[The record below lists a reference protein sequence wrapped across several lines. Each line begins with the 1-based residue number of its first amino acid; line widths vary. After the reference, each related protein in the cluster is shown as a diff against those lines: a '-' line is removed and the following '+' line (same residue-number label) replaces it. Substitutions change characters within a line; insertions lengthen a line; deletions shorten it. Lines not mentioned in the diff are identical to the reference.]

1 MDFVEQVKS
10 SVDIVKVIGEH
21 VRLKKMG
28 GSGRYQG
35 LCPFHQEKTP
45 SFSVHQSHQY
55 YKCFGCGV
63 GGDVFKFVQEI
74 ERISFFEA
82 LKLLAERNGI
92 PMPKRNEYSDPES
105 KLRNAL
111 LDMHEIAA
119 QLFRQNLNGPA
130 GSDARAYLAKRGV
143 TPALAEEFSLGMSAD
158 SWDQLTRRFQDE
170 RYTPEQLE
178 ASGLVTKRQEGS
190 GFYDRFHGRLMF
202 PIHNE
207 SGKVIGFGGRALKA
221 GEEPKYLNSPETS
234 VYRKSFVLYN
244 LHRAKDA
251 MRKLEQVIL
260 VEGYMD
266 VLGVYSAGVCEV
278 VASCGTSL
286 TNTQVRAIKK
296 HTDHIIVN
304 FDPDTAGA
312 NASERYIQMLLEEGM
327 RVRVLELEGG
337 LDPDEYVK
345 QNGAEAY
352 REKLKHASGYFHW
365 LADRTRGKFDMNSSE
380 GRIEGLKFLMP
391 AIQKVHD
398 KLERATIAGEVASYL
413 GIDRGLVLD
422 QFRKNAA
429 NGSAAQPVRP
439 AVPLLPGYEKV
450 LLNALLI
457 SPEARTG
464 VLPSILELAIF
475 AKLTTKTILET
486 VAVLSAEGASF
497 SFLELEQRLDSR
509 NRDLL
514 ASVAFADEV
523 SDESLALEQAK
534 GCLRAL
540 EAQNREMEVGAYRDL
555 IRVAER
561 SGDFPKAMRLTTEL
575 NELFLKRKR

>member
-1 MDFVEQVKS
+1 
-10 SVDIVKVIGEH
+10 
-21 VRLKKMG
+21 
-28 GSGRYQG
+28 
-35 LCPFHQEKTP
+35 
-45 SFSVHQSHQY
+45 
-55 YKCFGCGV
+55 
-63 GGDVFKFVQEI
+63 
-74 ERISFFEA
+74 
-82 LKLLAERNGI
+82 
-92 PMPKRNEYSDPES
+92 
-105 KLRNAL
+105 
-111 LDMHEIAA
+111 
-119 QLFRQNLNGPA
+119 
-130 GSDARAYLAKRGV
+130 
-143 TPALAEEFSLGMSAD
+143 
-158 SWDQLTRRFQDE
+158 
-170 RYTPEQLE
+170 
-178 ASGLVTKRQEGS
+178 
-190 GFYDRFHGRLMF
+190 
-202 PIHNE
+202 
-207 SGKVIGFGGRALKA
+207 
-221 GEEPKYLNSPETS
+221 
-234 VYRKSFVLYN
+234 
-244 LHRAKDA
+244 
-251 MRKLEQVIL
+251 
-260 VEGYMD
+260 
-266 VLGVYSAGVCEV
+266 
-278 VASCGTSL
+278 
-286 TNTQVRAIKK
+286 
-296 HTDHIIVN
+296 
-304 FDPDTAGA
+304 
-312 NASERYIQMLLEEGM
+312 M

-497 SFLELEQRLDSR
+497 SFSELEQRLDSR

>member
-1 MDFVEQVKS
+1 
-10 SVDIVKVIGEH
+10 
-21 VRLKKMG
+21 VR
-28 GSGRYQG
+28 
-35 LCPFHQEKTP
+35 
-45 SFSVHQSHQY
+45 
-55 YKCFGCGV
+55 
-63 GGDVFKFVQEI
+63 
-74 ERISFFEA
+74 
-82 LKLLAERNGI
+82 
-92 PMPKRNEYSDPES
+92 
-105 KLRNAL
+105 
-111 LDMHEIAA
+111 
-119 QLFRQNLNGPA
+119 
-130 GSDARAYLAKRGV
+130 
-143 TPALAEEFSLGMSAD
+143 
-158 SWDQLTRRFQDE
+158 
-170 RYTPEQLE
+170 
-178 ASGLVTKRQEGS
+178 
-190 GFYDRFHGRLMF
+190 
-202 PIHNE
+202 
-207 SGKVIGFGGRALKA
+207 
-221 GEEPKYLNSPETS
+221 
-234 VYRKSFVLYN
+234 
-244 LHRAKDA
+244 
-251 MRKLEQVIL
+251 
-260 VEGYMD
+260 
-266 VLGVYSAGVCEV
+266 EV

-296 HTDHIIVN
+296 HTDAIIVN

-327 RVRVLELEGG
+327 GVRVLELEGG
-337 LDPDEYVK
+337 LDPDEFVK
-345 QNGAEAY
+345 KNGAEAY
-352 REKLKHASGYFHW
+352 REKLKHAAGYFHW
-365 LADRTRGKFDMNSSE
+365 LADRARRKFDMNSSE

-429 NGSAAQPVRP
+429 NGSAAQLVRP

-457 SPEARTG
+457 SPEARAG
-464 VLPSILELAIF
+464 VLPSILELPIF

-497 SFLELEQRLDSR
+497 SFSELEQRLDSR

-555 IRVAER
+555 IRAAER
-561 SGDFPKAMRLTTEL
+561 SGDFPEAMRLTAQL
-575 NELFLKRKR
+575 NDLFLKRKR